1 MKQLFKALAIIL
13 LLVPASVFIAA
24 LLWNA
29 ILVQAVTWANPIS
42 FWQML
47 GLMILLYII
56 WPGTKGLNV
65 KNKKDD

>member
-47 GLMILLYII
+47 GLMVLLYII

>member
-13 LLVPASVFIAA
+13 LLVPASVFVAA

-29 ILVQAVTWANPIS
+29 ILVQVVTWANPIS

-47 GLMILLYII
+47 GLMVLLYII

>member
-13 LLVPASVFIAA
+13 LLVPASVFVAA

-47 GLMILLYII
+47 GLMVLLYII